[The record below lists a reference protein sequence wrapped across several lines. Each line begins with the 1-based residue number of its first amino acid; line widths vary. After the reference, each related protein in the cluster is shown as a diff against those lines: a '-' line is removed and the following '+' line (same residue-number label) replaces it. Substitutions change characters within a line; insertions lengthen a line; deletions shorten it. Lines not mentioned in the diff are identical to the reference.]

1 MPTNCLLEQNH
12 TITACPPPT
21 AGGRQF
27 VYLANLSEVTTWTPG
42 DPGEYSDFTLASGA
56 SLYKYEVSK
65 DTLQLA
71 EELQGAEESLGGYQQ
86 DVNFM
91 LKSMSVATRNA
102 VNALNGIDL
111 VAFVPAKNGEIFI
124 VGKDLGVKMMV
135 NTSDTNQDAYG
146 ETLTLRATQ
155 MPEKRFHLDAGTTDA
170 TLALLESKVTAS

>member
-1 MPTNCLLEQNH
+1 
-12 TITACPPPT
+12 
-21 AGGRQF
+21 
-27 VYLANLSEVTTWTPG
+27 
-42 DPGEYSDFTLASGA
+42 
-56 SLYKYEVSK
+56 VSK

-146 ETLTLRATQ
+146 ETVTLRATQ